1 MLRSDA
7 IQRWWPTT
15 QALDLVEGTPT
26 EVAEALC
33 ARVRGFVADERLDT
47 TWVDVAC
54 FDDALRQAAD
64 FGNVPTTFV
73 VLPTRSRWSVLW
85 NNGFLCNGYDTLCLG
100 LTRHHGLTTV
110 HWCAHDATTTF
121 QPGASF
127 CHQRR
132 QGTDVVERRVTV
144 ASDDGRWHFFASG
157 EPLPE
162 EQPAAYAARRTRGR
176 LDERLV
182 AELLA
187 LANVIR
193 SVVVLTGSTNGSLP
207 NCSRGWALPRG
218 TRASTRSTAAPSSC
232 CIGRMHHQR

>member
-1 MLRSDA
+1 MPRSDA

-15 QALDLVEGTPT
+15 QALDLVEGTPAT
-26 EVAEALC
+26 VAAALS

-127 CHQRR
+127 CHRRR

-187 LANVIR
+187 RLGASPWDEGFYAFDR
-193 SVVVLTGSTNGSLP
+193 SPVFVLHRPDAPPTVTRKSRAVVL
-207 NCSRGWALPRG
+207 AG
-218 TRASTRSTAAPSSC
+218 TRNDAGP
-232 CIGRMHHQR
+232 G